1 MTAIVAYAEPG
12 FAFLAADSCR
22 TQTDETYSQTVKVHS
37 WSNKV
42 LFAQSGN
49 VSQQFQ
55 MIYQMLAG
63 RGFPHDHDIK
73 GFENAW
79 QECRIYFA
87 EKAKEVGVPD
97 GTILVADA
105 ESGEVKSCDFA
116 SGIISP
122 AAPFGAAGFTAVRG
136 HAETTWGTG
145 RKDLDM
151 WAVETI
157 GGLCAANS
165 GIDWPIDL
173 MMCRKDGN
181 YERTISTRL
190 DGSLPAGRSD
200 FILP

>member
-22 TQTDETYSQTVKVHS
+22 TQTKETYSQTVKVHS

-55 MIYQMLAG
+55 MIYQMLSG
-63 RGFPHDHDIK
+63 RGLPHSHDIK
-73 GFENAW
+73 GFESAW
-79 QECRIYFA
+79 QKCRIDFV
-87 EKAKEVGVPD
+87 EKAKEAGVPD

-116 SGIISP
+116 SGIISSET
-122 AAPFGAAGFTAVRG
+122 PFGAAGFTAVRG
-136 HAETTWGTG
+136 RAEAAWGTG

-157 GGLCAANS
+157 GDLCAPNS

-173 MMCRKDGN
+173 MMCRMDGN

-190 DGSLPAGRSD
+190 NGSLSAGRSD